1 MASIKFDLDSIIKEV
16 HKENTRKSDLLAKIG
31 TGENLK
37 ELNPE
42 NFMVM
47 PKWWQEATN
56 TLGIP
61 YGGMVQIA
69 GDSDSGKTSCAVE
82 AMKAAQK
89 QGCAVLYVETEGK
102 TTKDDLKSWGV
113 DTSQIML
120 VQTAIAEKAFSSMFK
135 LWDKF
140 TAHYPNEKLFVVFD
154 SIGNVVS
161 QHDDEIDM
169 AESHQKPGGKG
180 KTNRSGINLMV
191 SRCERHKAAILIL
204 NYTYDNIGSPGK
216 TNAGGKALNF
226 FSSLTYQTTRKG
238 WIERTVKGQKV
249 RAGATVQWKL
259 FKNHI
264 NKKNPGPKLVE
275 LNITEAGIE
284 LGSIS
289 ND

>member
-1 MASIKFDLDSIIKEV
+1 MKFDLDTIITEV
-16 HKENTRKSDLLAKIG
+16 TKENSRKADLLAKIG

-37 ELNPE
+37 ELKPE
-42 NFMVM
+42 NFMTM

-56 TLGIP
+56 TSGIP

-82 AMKAAQK
+82 AMKAAQA
-89 QGCAVLYVETEGK
+89 QGCAVLYIETEGK
-102 TTKDDLKSWGV
+102 TTRDDLESWGV

-140 TAHYPNEKLFVVFD
+140 NKHYPNEKLFVVFD

-169 AESHQKPGGKG
+169 AESNQKPGGKG

-191 SRCERHKAAILIL
+191 SRCEKYKAAILIL

-238 WIERTVKGQKV
+238 WIEKTIKGQKV
-249 RAGATVQWKL
+249 RVGACVTWKL

-264 NKKNPGPKLVE
+264 DKKNPGPKVVE
-275 LNITEAGIE
+275 FNITADGIYIA
-284 LGSIS
+284 SIS
-289 ND
+289 NE